1 MNPDAGIMLGCKT
14 TDEHSF
20 LAEEMLDD
28 RKAFTHGVMR
38 NINGAA
44 GKNTVVATDRDGN
57 DVYAI
62 QVYCHQIFEDVLTGS
77 EVNILSHADGEEGEE
92 KLSAVITV
100 SNEEITDLVQDCLDY
115 LDGNI
120 KEEDTVN
127 VSYEDEDFF
136 SNSSESFVAEETED
150 NAEEEA
156 AVENNTE
163 DEEDYGDEEDGFFDM
178 DSIDWNL

>member
-14 TDEHSF
+14 NDEHSF

-92 KLSAVITV
+92 KLSAVITA
-100 SNEEITDLVQDCLDY
+100 SNKEITDLIQDCLDY
-115 LDGNI
+115 LNGDI

-127 VSYEDEDFF
+127 VSYEDDTDFF
-136 SNSSESFVAEETED
+136 SNSSESFAAEETED

-163 DEEDYGDEEDGFFDM
+163 EEDEDGFFDM